1 VDAADLVKVD
11 EMPWTAGSQGRR
23 IASDAAKYPAT
34 EAVVRQKLAPT
45 WEGTVLQSDGV

>member
-1 VDAADLVKVD
+1 LD
-11 EMPWTAGSQGRR
+11 SR
-23 IASDAAKYPAT
+23 IARQADVAGDAAKYPAT